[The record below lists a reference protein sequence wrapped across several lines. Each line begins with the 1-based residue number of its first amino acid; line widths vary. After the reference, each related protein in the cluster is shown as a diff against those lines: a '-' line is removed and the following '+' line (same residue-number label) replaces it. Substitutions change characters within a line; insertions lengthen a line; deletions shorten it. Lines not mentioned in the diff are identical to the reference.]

1 MPVTLTESAATRVHS
16 HLQSKGE
23 GEGLRVGVK
32 TSGCSGYAYELDYAM
47 EINDNDSVF
56 ESHGVKVVVQSK
68 HLEFLEGLEVDY
80 VENGLSS
87 AFQFRNPNVTDSCG
101 CGESF
106 TTS

>member
-1 MPVTLTESAATRVHS
+1 MSVTLTESAANRVHS
-16 HLQSKGE
+16 HIELKGE

-32 TSGCSGYAYELDYAM
+32 TSGCSGYAYELDYAK
-47 EINDNDSVF
+47 EINENDLVF
-56 ESHGVKVVVQSK
+56 ESHGVKVVVEDK
-68 HLEFLEGLEVDY
+68 HLAFLEGMEVDY
-80 VENGLSS
+80 VEDGLSS